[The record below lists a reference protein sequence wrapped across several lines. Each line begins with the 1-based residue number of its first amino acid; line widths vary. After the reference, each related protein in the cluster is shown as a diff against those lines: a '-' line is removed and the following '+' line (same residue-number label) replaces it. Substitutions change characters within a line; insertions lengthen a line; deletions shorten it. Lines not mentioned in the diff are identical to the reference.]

1 MIMICRQMQI
11 LSCVPYSAICDCHY
25 SWGDITH
32 GISHACL
39 IAITQARPLLT
50 PLLFFKQVCVCVG
63 WCNELSLSVQVH
75 LKGKI
80 DMS

>member
-1 MIMICRQMQI
+1 MIMIRRQMQI

-25 SWGDITH
+25 SWGDIMH

-50 PLLFFKQVCVCVG
+50 YVFNKCVCVG
-63 WCNELSLSVQVH
+63 WCNEFRLSE
-75 LKGKI
+75 GE
-80 DMS
+80 D